1 MPSER
6 RLEELVNTL
15 EELSGVNDQSEDT
28 PIVMRH
34 TDVVSNRTVA
44 IVCSQVEPRNMVLPL
59 NVIWFCFKSES
70 PLYKQALKRT
80 SKDPGSFQSE
90 DIQQSWDVLYFYEDI
105 FENQVYDPDD
115 LTLIQVSGTPF
126 ATVTQLGKV
135 RLSQDPLDANL
146 PVAIVDDD
154 PRMFNDRDP
163 LPHTHP
169 ERPARLLAHATGHSV
184 VQNSVPSIGHVL
196 LHNDTGGLVWRQLR
210 EEDLT

>member
-1 MPSER
+1 MPSEK
-6 RLEELVNTL
+6 RLEDLVNTL
-15 EELSGVNDQSEDT
+15 EHLSDINNQSEDT

-44 IVCSQVEPRNMVLPL
+44 IVCSQVEPINMVLPL
-59 NVIWFCFKSES
+59 NVVWFCFKPES

-80 SKDPGSFQSE
+80 SKDPGTFQSQ
-90 DIQQSWDVLYFYEDI
+90 DIEQSWDILYFYEDI
-105 FENQVYDPDD
+105 LENQVYDPAD
-115 LTLIQVSGTPF
+115 LSLIQVSGTPF
-126 ATVTQLGKV
+126 ATITQLGKV
-135 RLSQDPLDANL
+135 RLTQDPLDTNL

-169 ERPARLLAHATGHSV
+169 EVPATMLSHATGHSV
-184 VQNSVPSIGHVL
+184 VQDSVPSIGAVL
-196 LHNDTGGLVWRQLR
+196 LHDDQGDLSWRQLL

>member
-15 EELSGVNDQSEDT
+15 ETLSGINDQSEDT

-59 NVIWFCFKSES
+59 NVIWFCFKPES
-70 PLYKQALKRT
+70 PLYKQALKRL
-80 SKDPGSFQSE
+80 SKDPGNFQEE
-90 DIQQSWDVLYFYEDI
+90 DIHQSWDVLYFYEDL
-105 FENQVYDPDD
+105 FENQHYDPAD
-115 LTLIQVSGTPF
+115 LELIQVSGTPF

-135 RLSQDPLDANL
+135 RLSTDPLDANL
-146 PVAIVDDD
+146 PVAIVDSD
-154 PRMFNDRDP
+154 PRMSDNRDP

-169 ERPARLLAHATGHSV
+169 EKPARMLAHATGHSV
-184 VQNSVPSIGHVL
+184 VQNSVPQVGHVL
-196 LHNDTGGLVWRQLR
+196 LHNDTGGLVWRQLK